1 MQIVERRIG
10 DVAILDLHGKIPG
23 GEGEKVIR
31 EAVNRL
37 VDSGTANILVNCA
50 DVSYLDSSVVG
61 EIVRALT
68 TVSRTGGQLK
78 LLSVP
83 ARIRSLLAMTRLL
96 TIFEVYDSE
105 DEALRAFQTGS
116 A

>member
-1 MQIVERRIG
+1 V
-10 DVAILDLHGKIPG
+10 VVLDLHGRVPG

-37 VDSGTANILVNCA
+37 VDSGIINILVNCA

-78 LLSVP
+78 LLSLP
-83 ARIRSLLAMTRLL
+83 ERIRSLLAMTRLL
-96 TIFEVYDSE
+96 TIFEVYESE
-105 DEALRAFQTGS
+105 DEALRAFRTGS